1 MDRLVDSIILQR
13 CLANI
18 QIKIQDQLFCYKTKT
33 HDHMGFGSLKSN
45 AINQSSI
52 NLIVKKTYTVV
63 LSQFLLGTL
72 QTKLEYQNM
81 EATIKSSIPQR

>member
-1 MDRLVDSIILQR
+1 
-13 CLANI
+13 
-18 QIKIQDQLFCYKTKT
+18 
-33 HDHMGFGSLKSN
+33 MGFGSLKSN
-45 AINQSSI
+45 ATNQSSI
-52 NLIVKKTYTVV
+52 NLIVKKTVTVV

>member
-18 QIKIQDQLFCYKTKT
+18 QIKFKTNCFTIKTKT
-33 HDHMGFGSLKSN
+33 HDHMGFGALKSN